1 MEIKNSPAPPPP
13 AVLLCWPSMLIFFIA
28 IISLIDKSSTSS
40 GDSLPLRCF
49 SERIR
54 MLRGTLSSA
63 SLSCSNDPFEFNC
76 RELKL
81 NPGGAGVRGVPA
93 PRNVGFFV

>member
-1 MEIKNSPAPPPP
+1 
-13 AVLLCWPSMLIFFIA
+13 
-28 IISLIDKSSTSS
+28 
-40 GDSLPLRCF
+40 
-49 SERIR
+49 

-63 SLSCSNDPFEFNC
+63 SLSCSNDPSEFNC

-93 PRNVGFFV
+93 PRNVGFFCFNQHTNNKHKLNIITLVEYSVILFL